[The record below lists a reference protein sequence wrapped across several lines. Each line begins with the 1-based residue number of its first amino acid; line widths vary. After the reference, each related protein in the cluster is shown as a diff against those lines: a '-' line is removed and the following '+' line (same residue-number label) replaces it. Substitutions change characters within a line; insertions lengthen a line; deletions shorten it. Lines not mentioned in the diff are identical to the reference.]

1 MKLSLLEIEFHLP
14 GCRSLKEKRGRLRGL
29 RDRYGK
35 LGNVAL
41 CESDFQNVH
50 DRSLWSFVIVGTESK
65 IIDQTIA
72 RLQESIEEVVD
83 ALVASSRREDL

>member
-35 LGNVAL
+35 QGNVAL

>member
-1 MKLSLLEIEFHLP
+1 MKLALLEIEFNLP

-41 CESDFQNVH
+41 CESGFQNVH